1 MEEREERWAFRDLL
15 LSVGIATDPVLLGI
29 AYGGLMVAGGVY
41 GFFFFLGSA
50 VGGQGARNTFS
61 VLGGI
66 GFIVLLLLTAGVLA
80 RIVVVRLIEGRRST
94 TGEIRD
100 YVTRRAWTLLAIPAC
115 FAGIVLVALGGVATL
130 ELLGRLPGL
139 GPLIFGV
146 TFTLA
151 FLLSLVAVVAFIVHT
166 LGGLLYPAMLATR
179 TEGAMAAVGE
189 LLQLARQKGPHL
201 LVYSLAILAAGCL
214 STLVIALVVSLALAV
229 TASSAHSLMGEKFG
243 WILSGLPSF
252 FRPYL
257 DVFGA
262 AVGPVA
268 TADVPWHFDLG
279 GLLVGLS
286 LLSIFAATLAYP
298 FALINS
304 AGTLAY
310 FALTD
315 EPLPE
320 TAPEVEDPDEAADD
334 EESWGAAA
342 GYDPGES
349 EP

>member
-15 LSVGIATDPVLLGI
+15 LSFGIAADPVPLGI
-29 AYGGLMVAGGVY
+29 AYAGLMVAGGVY

-50 VGGQGARNTFS
+50 IGGPGARNTCS

-66 GFIVLLLLTAGVLA
+66 GFIILLILTAGVLA
-80 RIVVVRLIEGRRST
+80 RIVVVRLLEGRRST
-94 TGEIRD
+94 LAEIRD
-100 YVTRRAWTLLAIPAC
+100 YFSRRAWTLLAIPAC
-115 FAGIVLVALGGVATL
+115 FAGIVVAALGGVGAI

-139 GPLIFGV
+139 GPIFFGV

-151 FLLSLVAVVAFIVHT
+151 FLLSLAAVVAFILHT

-189 LLQLARQKGPHL
+189 LLQLARQRGAHL
-201 LVYSLAILAAGCL
+201 LVYSLAILAAGIL
-214 STLVIALVVSLALAV
+214 STLVIAFVVSLALAV

-298 FALINS
+298 FVLINS

-310 FALTD
+310 FSLAD

-320 TAPEVEDPDEAADD
+320 KAPAFDETEEIPGAEED
-334 EESWGAAA
+334 WGAT
-342 GYDPGES
+342 GGS
-349 EP
+349 EPEEYEP

>member
-15 LSVGIATDPVLLGI
+15 LSFGIATDPVLLGVGY
-29 AYGGLMVAGGVY
+29 AGLMVAGSVY

-50 VGGQGARNTFS
+50 FGGQGARNTFS
-61 VLGGI
+61 VVGGV

-80 RIVVVRLIEGRRST
+80 RIVVVRILEGRRST
-94 TGEIRD
+94 TEEIRD

-115 FAGIVLVALGGVATL
+115 FAGIVLAALGGVGTL
-130 ELLGRLPGL
+130 EVIGRLPGL
-139 GPLIFGV
+139 GPIIFGA

-151 FLLSLVAVVAFIVHT
+151 FLLSLAAVVAFILHT

-189 LLQLARQKGPHL
+189 LLKLARQKGAHL
-201 LVYSLAILAAGCL
+201 LVYSLAILAAGTL
-214 STLVIALVVSLALAV
+214 STLVIASVVSLALAI

-279 GLLVGLS
+279 GILVGLS

-298 FALINS
+298 FVLIHS

-320 TAPEVEDPDEAADD
+320 KAPEVLEPEEEPDAEED
-334 EESWGAAA
+334 WVAAA
-342 GYDPGES
+342 GFDPGEY